1 MQLRDILAASA
12 ALLGIPVAAA
22 LLALPVAA
30 PAAAEP
36 LPERP
41 DVAFG
46 QPIDEDVLAL
56 WDIDIATPAGGNLPP
71 GQGSVAEG
79 AEVYEAQCMHCHGE
93 NAEGGTMY
101 GTMVGG
107 IGSMTERPR
116 VLTPASMYPYA
127 PILFDYTRRAMPL
140 DAPHSLGDD
149 EVYAVTAYIYHLNG
163 LVDEDFVADAD
174 SLPGIEMPNRDAF
187 IDDDRPDVDAERCM
201 EDCTP
206 IGTVADA
213 DAAVETED
221 ATDAAAATS
230 DEPEEPVG
238 GGTGG
243 QVIMGDEDEAGGV
256 D

>member
-1 MQLRDILAASA
+1 MQSRDILAALSA
-12 ALLGIPVAAA
+12 ALIAPASA
-22 LLALPVAA
+22 L
-30 PAAAEP
+30 AAAEP

-41 DVAFG
+41 DVGFG
-46 QPIDEDVLAL
+46 QLIDEDMLVH
-56 WDIDIATPAGGNLPP
+56 WNIDIATPTGGNLPE

-79 AEVYEAQCMHCHGE
+79 AEVYEAQCLHCHGE
-93 NAEGGTMY
+93 NAKGGPMF

-116 VLTPASMYPYA
+116 VLTPGSMYPYA

-140 DAPHSLGDD
+140 DAPHSLDDD

-174 SLPGIEMPNRDAF
+174 SLPEIEMPNRDAF
-187 IDDDRPDVDAERCM
+187 IEDDRPDVEAERCM
-201 EDCTP
+201 EDCAP

-213 DAAVETED
+213 DADA
-221 ATDAAAATS
+221 ATDDT
-230 DEPEEPVG
+230 PEDPEG

-243 QVIMGDEDEAGGV
+243 QVIMGDEDEVEETDGEAEA